1 VRIPW
6 PANFPKITG
15 SPIRVEFLP
24 ALSARR
30 GGLLSRSD
38 IGMPVHAATFL
49 RQRRIVLDTA
59 LTSNRREL
67 ERILAHEICH
77 FVWMRLGNPRRR
89 LYEALLASE
98 LRRRVRGEL
107 GWSAEWRKERL
118 SQRDRLD
125 QTRRWR
131 DYCCESFCDTGAWVL
146 AGRGR
151 HAEFTLPLDER
162 ARRRAWFEGQGI
174 PRGISI

>member
-1 VRIPW
+1 MRIPW
-6 PANFPKITG
+6 PPNFPAITG

-30 GGLLSRSD
+30 GGLLSRQPR
-38 IGMPVHAATFL
+38 GLPVHAATFL
-49 RQRRIVLDTA
+49 RQRRIVLDSA
-59 LTSNRREL
+59 LTANRREL
-67 ERILAHEICH
+67 ERILAHEIFH

-89 LYEALLASE
+89 SYGMLIAKE
-98 LRRRVRGEL
+98 LRRGVKGEL
-107 GWSAEWRKERL
+107 GWSAESRKQNL
-118 SQRDRLD
+118 SRRDRLE

-131 DYCCESFCDTGAWVL
+131 EYCCESFCDTGAWVL

-151 HAEFTLPLDER
+151 HAEFTLPRSER
-162 ARRRAWFEGQGI
+162 ALRRAWFEAQGI

>member
-6 PANFPKITG
+6 PRNFPKITG

-30 GGLLSRSD
+30 GGLLSRAAT
-38 IGMPVHAATFL
+38 GMPVHAATFL
-49 RQRRIVLDTA
+49 RQRRIVLDSA
-59 LTSNRREL
+59 LTSNRREF
-67 ERILAHEICH
+67 ERIMAHEICH

-89 LYEALLASE
+89 SYEALVASE
-98 LRRRVRGEL
+98 LRRCVSGEL
-107 GWSAEWRKERL
+107 GWSAEWRKAKL
-118 SQRDRLD
+118 SRRDLLD
-125 QTRRWR
+125 HTRRWR
-131 DYCCESFCDTGAWVL
+131 EYCCESFCDTGAWVL

-151 HAEFTLPLDER
+151 HAEFTLPVHER
-162 ARRRAWFEGQGI
+162 TRRRVWFEGQGI